1 MGLRLGLNLNL
12 LIFEGIYQTMRQ
24 TATIFCAFFCCLFL
38 GDLKQG
44 FAQGLKV
51 DEAAP
56 VKNLKLIKEEDDGK
70 GHIVRTVQYSKG
82 NVRVTETIFMAKPT
96 SMAALNMPIRPDTLN
111 KSLLEIIVNKSQ
123 YRVALYYRNKPI
135 RIYKAVFGP
144 NPKLNKLIEGDRNTP
159 EGKFTIT
166 HKNPGSKYTKFM
178 GLSYPND
185 SAYARFNKLK
195 AAGKI
200 PATARIGGDVGIHGI
215 WKGGDDMIEMGV
227 GWTDGCVAIK
237 NKDMEELFSLVGV
250 GTKVVIRR

>member
-1 MGLRLGLNLNL
+1 
-12 LIFEGIYQTMRQ
+12 MRQ
-24 TATIFCAFFCCLFL
+24 QALTIFYALFCCLL
-38 GDLKQG
+38 MGNAQQG

-56 VKNLKLIKEEDDGK
+56 VKNLKLIKEEDDGN

-82 NVRVTETIFMAKPT
+82 NVRVTETIFMAKAP
-96 SMAALNMPIRPDTLN
+96 SMVALTRPIKSDTLN

-123 YRVALYYRNKPI
+123 YCVALYYRNKPI
-135 RIYKAVFGP
+135 RVYKAVFGP
-144 NPKLNKLIEGDRNTP
+144 NPKLNKIMEGDRNTP

-237 NKDMEELFSLVGV
+237 NQDIEELFSMVGV
-250 GTKVVIRR
+250 GTKVIIRR

>member
-1 MGLRLGLNLNL
+1 
-12 LIFEGIYQTMRQ
+12 MRQ
-24 TATIFCAFFCCLFL
+24 ALTFFYALLCCLL
-38 GDLKQG
+38 MGNTQQG

-56 VKNLKLIKEEDDGK
+56 VKNLRLIKEEDDGN

-82 NVRVTETIFMAKPT
+82 NVRVTETIFMAKAP
-96 SMAALNMPIRPDTLN
+96 SMVTLTRPIKPDTLN

-123 YRVALYYRNKPI
+123 YCVALYYRNKPI
-135 RIYKAVFGP
+135 RVYKAVFGP
-144 NPKLNKLIEGDRNTP
+144 NPKLNKIMEGDRNTP

-237 NKDMEELFSLVGV
+237 NQDIEELFSMVGV
-250 GTKVVIRR
+250 GTKVIIRR

>member
-1 MGLRLGLNLNL
+1 MRATFFTMKQNKIIFL
-12 LIFEGIYQTMRQ
+12 LSF
-24 TATIFCAFFCCLFL
+24 CLFSL
-38 GDLKQG
+38 AMGNNHSIW
-44 FAQGLKV
+44 AQGLKV
-51 DEAAP
+51 DESAP
-56 VKNLKLIKEEDDGK
+56 VKNLKLIKEEEDGK
-70 GHIVRTVQYSKG
+70 GHIIRTVQYSKG
-82 NVRVTETIFMAKPT
+82 NMRVTETIIMAKPP
-96 SMAALNMPIRPDTLN
+96 SLASLNMPIRPDTLN

-123 YRVALYYRNKPI
+123 YRVALYYRNRPI

-144 NPKLNKLIEGDRNTP
+144 NPKLNKIMEGDRNTP

-166 HKNPGSKYTKFM
+166 HKNPGSKYTRFM

-200 PATARIGGDVGIHGI
+200 PSTARIGGDVGIHGI

-250 GTKVVIRR
+250 GTKVSIRR

>member
-1 MGLRLGLNLNL
+1 
-12 LIFEGIYQTMRQ
+12 MRQ
-24 TATIFCAFFCCLFL
+24 QALTIFYALFCCLL
-38 GDLKQG
+38 MGNAQQS

-56 VKNLKLIKEEDDGK
+56 VKNLKLIKEEDDGN

-82 NVRVTETIFMAKPT
+82 NVRVTETIFMAKSP
-96 SMAALNMPIRPDTLN
+96 SMVTLTRPIKPDTLN

-123 YRVALYYRNKPI
+123 YCVALYYRNKPI
-135 RIYKAVFGP
+135 RVYKAVFGP
-144 NPKLNKLIEGDRNTP
+144 NPKLNKIMEGDRNTP

-237 NKDMEELFSLVGV
+237 NQDIEELFSMVGV
-250 GTKVVIRR
+250 GTKVIIRR